1 MLGTLRLLLALA
13 VALSHAG
20 LSIAGLNPGVIA
32 VTGFYLVSGYVMAG
46 LLQRHYPGPRHAG
59 GFYLDRVLRLMPQ
72 YLFYLLLVL
81 VWQFAALSPAPA
93 ATQAYFLSRQ
103 PDAVDLFNNLAVI
116 PLNYFMWNGA
126 DRYTLI
132 PPAWSLGA
140 EMQFYLLAPFI
151 LLWPRRLLGLGL
163 LGLGVYLLAV
173 FGQIN
178 SDWFGYRLLPG
189 VLTFFLL
196 GALLRH
202 LHQHDRSRAALA
214 LVVVTVLGSVAVGV
228 LARAHGSLFQPYNQE
243 TLLGLI
249 LIFPLL
255 HGLARRR
262 RRGWD
267 EHAGDLSYGLFLN
280 HFLVLW
286 VVFPG
291 GVSAAQLPVFLLLG
305 LLLAFLSQRYVER
318 PVLALRKRLRRSG
331 GGSPGTRG

>member
-1 MLGTLRLLLALA
+1 MLGTLRLILALA
-13 VALSHAG
+13 VALSHADFR
-20 LSIAGLNPGVIA
+20 IAGLNPGVIA
-32 VTGFYLVSGYVMAG
+32 VTGFYLVSGYVMTG
-46 LLQRHYPGPRHAG
+46 LLQRHYPDARHAG
-59 GFYLDRVLRLMPQ
+59 GFYLDRGLRLMPQ
-72 YLFYLLLVL
+72 YLFYLLLAL
-81 VWQFAALSPAPA
+81 VWFLADLSPAPA
-93 ATQAYFLSRQ
+93 ASQAYFLSRM
-103 PDAVDLFNNLAVI
+103 PDAVDLLNNLAVI

-140 EMQFYLLAPFI
+140 EMQFYLLAPFV

-163 LGLGVYLLAV
+163 LGFGVYLLAV
-173 FGQIN
+173 FGQVN

-202 LHQHDRSRAALA
+202 LHQHTRHRAALA
-214 LVVVTVLGSVAVGV
+214 LVAAVVLGSLLIGA
-228 LARAHGSLFQPYNQE
+228 LARAHGSLNQPYNQE

-255 HGLARRR
+255 HGLARRP

-280 HFLVLW
+280 HFLILW
-286 VVFPG
+286 VVFPA
-291 GVSAAQLPVFLLLG
+291 GVSVAQLPLFLLLG
-305 LLLAFLSQRYVER
+305 LLLAFVSQRYVER
-318 PVLALRKRLRRSG
+318 PVLALRKKLRRADG
-331 GGSPGTRG
+331 R